1 MILENNIMDLLILGQ
16 EIFPLIDR
24 DIERELITKV
34 ILEEMEAMVVKE
46 EKAVKMGYANY
57 L

>member
-1 MILENNIMDLLILGQ
+1 MDLLILGQ